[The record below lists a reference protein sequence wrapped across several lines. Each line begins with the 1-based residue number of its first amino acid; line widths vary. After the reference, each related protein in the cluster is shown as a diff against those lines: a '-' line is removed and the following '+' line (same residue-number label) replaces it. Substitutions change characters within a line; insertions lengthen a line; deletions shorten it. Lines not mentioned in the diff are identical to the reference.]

1 MTRRRELLMGTA
13 PAIRVEGA
21 KPPILESG
29 ARELESEALDAVG
42 EVEPARRKR
51 GHERPYAARIDCPG
65 CEEPLEAQN
74 SILQSV
80 RCEGCG
86 YLLGFDEMMALRTAE
101 HTRSSRYF

>member
-1 MTRRRELLMGTA
+1 MNAAMLRRRELLRGTA
-13 PAIRVEGA
+13 PATRVEEP
-21 KPPILESG
+21 KPPIVETCAQEAES
-29 ARELESEALDAVG
+29 DVI
-42 EVEPARRKR
+42 EVESARGRR

-65 CEEPLEAQN
+65 CEETLEAGN

-101 HTRSSRYF
+101 HSRTRRYV